1 MRRTAF
7 FLLISLVSLAAN
19 AASWRRYYEH
29 GCIGGQQ
36 CRRNGTRITI
46 ALENAP
52 VLGVRFFAHDNI
64 GQRADGK
71 LNVKIDNH
79 SIASYVDIHR
89 DGRVHEFTV
98 DRIVG
103 DRLVIETAS
112 DDEVEVRDI
121 EVLYGNDDRRG
132 GNDDRRGRDYDR
144 RDRDNRS
151 DRDYGE
157 EGGCIGGEECG
168 GRRARIRIPLH
179 DRPVREVT
187 FYAHDDV
194 GTKAGGQLRIRID
207 DEILGNY
214 VDIERRGREYSFN
227 GHKITGRYLI
237 IEPAADDEVVVKDIH
252 IRYERY

>member
-1 MRRTAF
+1 MRRTTIF
-7 FLLISLVSLAAN
+7 FALFSLVSLAAS
-19 AASWRRYYEH
+19 AAQWRRYSEH

-79 SIASYVDIHR
+79 FIASYVDIKR
-89 DGRVHEFTV
+89 EGSVHEFTI

-121 EVLYGNDDRRG
+121 EVLYGPREYDR
-132 GNDDRRGRDYDR
+132 DRRDYDR
-144 RDRDNRS
+144 DRREE
-151 DRDYGE
+151 RWEREYGE
-157 EGGCIGGEECG
+157 EGGCIGGSECG
-168 GRRARIRIPLH
+168 GHRARIRIPLR
-179 DRPVREVT
+179 DRPISSIT
-187 FYAHDDV
+187 FYADDNV
-194 GTKAGGQLRIRID
+194 GRRHNGKLKIRVD
-207 DEILGNY
+207 DEILRDYMDVHQNGRDY
-214 VDIERRGREYSFN
+214 DIDGHGMRGHWLVF
-227 GHKITGRYLI
+227 
-237 IEPAADDEVVVKDIH
+237 EPASDDEVV
-252 IRYERY
+252 IRRIRVHYERY